1 MDKAV
6 TLFGKGGNNKKAME
20 LAIKYNLGHL
30 IEDIPTGD
38 SSDPEVMRGSVQ
50 FLL

>member
-20 LAIKYNLGHL
+20 LAIKHNLGHL
-30 IEDIPTGD
+30 IEDIPTSD
-38 SSDPEVMRGSVQ
+38 NNDPEVMKSSV
-50 FLL
+50 